1 MSPPAATHLA
11 IVPPPEVPESAGTA
25 LRVAFA
31 TGDRKHVD
39 QHFGSAEGFSVY
51 LVTAS
56 GHAFAEAVR
65 FAAAEEDGNEDK
77 LAERIAAL
85 EDCAAVYVQAVGS
98 SAIQRLLAVGVQPLK
113 VMPGLPIA
121 DAIAGLRKEIAAM
134 SAPWIV
140 RALKVR
146 KDPSRF
152 EAMTAEEWDE

>member
-1 MSPPAATHLA
+1 MSARLA
-11 IVPPPEVPESAGTA
+11 SRLAVVPPPSVPERAGTA

-31 TGDRKHVD
+31 TGDRRHVD
-39 QHFGSAEGFSVY
+39 QHFGSAEGFSIY
-51 LVTAS
+51 LVTAE
-56 GHAFAEAVR
+56 GHAFAEALR

-77 LAERIAAL
+77 LAERIEAL
-85 EDCAAVYVQAVGS
+85 SGCAAVYVQAVGS

-121 DAIAGLRKEIAAM
+121 DALAGLRKEIAAM